1 MSVTTA
7 PEWHEQGACRDFD
20 FKAAGIDPWHPEG
33 TGRPARDGVRLALT
47 ICAECPV
54 RQLCLDEALADDQ
67 QYGIRGGMTAPA
79 RARLKSGAQQPP
91 ARPARDITAPTAP
104 CGTRSAYARHIRKR
118 EPIDDACRMAQAA
131 YHKAR
136 RAQRREAA
144 S

>member
-1 MSVTTA
+1 MSVTIA

-54 RQLCLDEALADDQ
+54 KQLCLTEALADDQ

-79 RARLKSGAQQPP
+79 RARLKSGTQQP
-91 ARPARDITAPTAP
+91 AQPARDITRPGAP
-104 CGTRSAYARHIRKR
+104 CGTRSAYARHIRNG
-118 EPIDDACRMAQAA
+118 EQPDQACIDAEAA
-131 YHKAR
+131 YQKAR
-136 RAQRREAA
+136 RERRRGVA